1 MKKIPFYN
9 INYLSVLSFFFH
21 ISILLFIIPI
31 VLTILWVDII
41 PFIFSVLYLFFALG
55 MTIFIR
61 RVYINTHQTSVP
73 EEFANK
79 LISFYRLL
87 LLISYLVLTPILFFG
102 TGEFILAVII
112 ILITAGPWFL
122 SCLLILPI
130 VIKLILLKK
139 IDFVLLGILLF
150 LLLGSYF
157 WSLYMFIR
165 L

>member
-9 INYLSVLSFFFH
+9 IVCLRFSHFFFY